1 MAEVGRF
8 GFPVRGI
15 FGWMALGC
23 LLGGSSE
30 VRANGVGAWVRAQA
44 ALANMQQVNV
54 DLDALSRKRSVRRS
68 SAAAACL
75 KSNRVSVGVFLE
87 IAEAAQS
94 QIAEAA
100 AVGDDAQVSRSWRTV
115 VEVEAQVRKIGE
127 APLSC
132 PYVGGIAEDG
142 NRLVSK
148 PVKK

>member
-1 MAEVGRF
+1 MAEIERF
-8 GFPVRGI
+8 GFSVRGVVGLLAL
-15 FGWMALGC
+15 GWM
-23 LLGGSSE
+23 LGGSPE
-30 VRANGVGAWVRAQA
+30 VRASGVGAWVRAQA

-54 DLDALSRKRSVRRS
+54 DLNSLSRKRSVRRS
-68 SAAAACL
+68 EMASACL
-75 KSNRVSVGVFLE
+75 NSNRVSVGVFLE

-132 PYVGGIAEDG
+132 PYIGGIAEDG

-148 PVKK
+148 PAKK